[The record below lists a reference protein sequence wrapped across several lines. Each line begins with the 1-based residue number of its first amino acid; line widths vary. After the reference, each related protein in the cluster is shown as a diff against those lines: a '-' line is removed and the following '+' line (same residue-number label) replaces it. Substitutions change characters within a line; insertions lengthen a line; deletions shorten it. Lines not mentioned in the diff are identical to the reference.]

1 MPSKWTRK
9 VAASIVAAATVAL
22 FATGAGTATAA
33 DNVLSVKAARH
44 LAQKL
49 EAKQREERS
58 LKFTSLGRAH
68 RRSSRRIDFP
78 YKDRSTKDVLCKA
91 KIVVVQSGDDR
102 SADIRDVECDGIPS
116 ELLAYEKVTR
126 RMRHRVREA
135 GDDIRESVR
144 DYDKSLEKCDDLVV
158 PKNRRDEVNLLFKLG
173 AVRAFY
179 SPIRGRLDDFNVALH
194 DVDGQD
200 PGMVRGVDAWD
211 RTLVLFDE
219 LPNATKNSCKAVRN
233 WAEEDF
239 SSDSAPADFGE
250 LRVIR
255 KQFKVQEQV
264 LKETA
269 RHMADKG
276 VFPAIAK
283 AFAPPGLQKLVGLGS
298 YIVNA

>member
-1 MPSKWTRK
+1 MPSRWTRR
-9 VAASIVAAATVAL
+9 VAAWIVAAATAAL
-22 FATGAGTATAA
+22 FATGAGTASAA
-33 DNVLSVKAARH
+33 DNVLSVKAARS

-58 LKFTSLGRAH
+58 LKFTKLGRPH

-78 YKDRSTKDVLCKA
+78 YKDRSTRDVLCKA
-91 KIVVVQSGDDR
+91 KIVVVQSGRDR
-102 SADIRDVECDGIPS
+102 SADIRDVRCEGIPS

-126 RMRHRVREA
+126 RMRHRVRGA
-135 GDDIRESVR
+135 GDEVRKSAR
-144 DYDKSLEKCDDLVV
+144 DYDRSLEKCDDLVV
-158 PKNRRDEVNLLFKLG
+158 PKGRRDEVNLLFKLG
-173 AVRAFY
+173 ATRAFF

-200 PGMVRGVDAWD
+200 PRMVRGVDAWD

-219 LPNATKNSCKAVRN
+219 LPNATKNPCRAVRD

-239 SSDSAPADFGE
+239 SSDSAPADFGK

-255 KQFKVQEQV
+255 KQFKVQDDV
-264 LKETA
+264 LDETA
-269 RHMADKG
+269 RHMANDG

-283 AFAPPGLQKLVGLGS
+283 AFAPRGLQKLVGLGS
-298 YIVNA
+298 YLS